1 MIRHLV
7 LAATMISA
15 PCLASGQ
22 HQHVHGEG
30 KINAVIEGGK
40 ITLTLELPMDVA
52 VGFERAPKSNKEKAA
67 LVDAEK
73 TLKNAANLF
82 LPSAAAK
89 CSVSTVHVEIPA
101 LNGKNHSDIDTEY
114 VFSCG
119 EPDALKEIE
128 TTIFKSFKR
137 LYRLEAQRMGPTGK
151 VTQRLTP
158 KTPIL
163 NW

>member
-1 MIRHLV
+1 MIRYLV
-7 LAATMISA
+7 LAAAVISA

-22 HQHVHGEG
+22 IKHVHGEG

-89 CSVSTVHVEIPA
+89 CSVSTVHVEIPV
-101 LNGKNHSDIDTEY
+101 LNGKNHSDIDTKY

-119 EPDALKEIE
+119 EPGALKEIE
-128 TTIFKSFKR
+128 TTIFKSLKR
-137 LYRLEAQRMGPTGK
+137 LYRLEAQRIGPTGEG
-151 VTQRLTP
+151 TQRLTP
-158 KTPIL
+158 KSPIL
-163 NW
+163 SW